1 MANLANFVKR
11 LRNIMRN
18 DAGINGDAQRI
29 EQIAWLLFLKVYDE
43 KEQDW
48 EVLDSEYQ
56 SIIPEP
62 CKWKN
67 WAFDDH
73 TGNAMTG
80 DALLSFVNN
89 TLFPVLKGQD
99 IKDSNGNVLIAGVKV
114 DDTTPIKSAI
124 VQTAFADA
132 NQYMKDGVLLR
143 QIINVIDEVDLSDYK
158 ESHEFG
164 IIYESILKEL
174 QSAGSAGEFYTPR
187 AITDLMAELI
197 CPKAGEKMA
206 DFACGTGGFITSWLR
221 MLEKKEDSIDT
232 GVYGSSIYGIEKK
245 QFPYILCIT
254 NMLLHNIDTP
264 QIFHDNALMRDVLD
278 YTEDDQFDV
287 ILMNPPYGGSE
298 KSDVKNHFP
307 ADLSSSETADLFM
320 AVILYRLKE
329 DGRAG
334 VVIPDSFLS
343 GVDNAKTNIKTKMF
357 AEFNVHTI
365 IRLPGSCFAPY
376 TPIATN
382 IIFFDKTGPTHET
395 WFYRFDLINDQKFSM
410 RKNPITLEKL
420 SAIKEWWNDRKE
432 ISDPT
437 EDDSEPKTWKAK
449 KIGIETIK
457 ENEYDLSF
465 CGYPVAEK
473 VVLSPKDTIDA
484 FLSEQKEIS
493 DLFDRKIKEIQ
504 TLLGE

>member
-1 MANLANFVKR
+1 
-11 LRNIMRN
+11 
-18 DAGINGDAQRI
+18 
-29 EQIAWLLFLKVYDE
+29 
-43 KEQDW
+43 
-48 EVLDSEYQ
+48 
-56 SIIPEP
+56 
-62 CKWKN
+62 
-67 WAFDDH
+67 
-73 TGNAMTG
+73 
-80 DALLSFVNN
+80 
-89 TLFPVLKGQD
+89 
-99 IKDSNGNVLIAGVKV
+99 
-114 DDTTPIKSAI
+114 
-124 VQTAFADA
+124 
-132 NQYMKDGVLLR
+132 
-143 QIINVIDEVDLSDYK
+143 
-158 ESHEFG
+158 
-164 IIYESILKEL
+164 
-174 QSAGSAGEFYTPR
+174 
-187 AITDLMAELI
+187 
-197 CPKAGEKMA
+197 
-206 DFACGTGGFITSWLR
+206 